1 MIRVNRIGFDINLNV
16 GLGVQ
21 EGMDDLSY
29 ELVFCP
35 IMEHVMSYFR
45 NVKFTECDIKT
56 RIRAKFDG
64 LFK

>member
-1 MIRVNRIGFDINLNV
+1 MIRVNRLVFDDNLNV

-45 NVKFTECDIKT
+45 NVLFVIELAVWDIV
-56 RIRAKFDG
+56 IDPN
-64 LFK
+64 LQ

>member
-1 MIRVNRIGFDINLNV
+1 MIRADILVFDDNLNF

-45 NVKFTECDIKT
+45 NV
-56 RIRAKFDG
+56 
-64 LFK
+64 LFVIELAV